1 MAHSERE
8 KMEGAFVGNLPP
20 DVADRND
27 DARHSIG
34 GNNPP
39 PEFSLSLLIDGLP
52 DQLAAE
58 FSEAIAAKIGPIAER
73 ANAMPVE
80 FTSDDD
86 LAKATDIANDAADA
100 WDALDAQ
107 RKAKKDPFK
116 RGGEIVDDFHREPLT
131 RLKRIKDA
139 FVDRATKYT
148 REKKRKVDAAAQAER
163 DRLARIAEEN
173 RIAAEAAAAFGDD
186 DEAEK
191 RTQIAET
198 VEVRAEDVAPEVTEP
213 VRGSSGGTAGTRKDW
228 TFEILDFEKVD
239 LNAIRPFVSPDAI
252 EKALAKM
259 AKQQKHLAKVEGVRF
274 FEDERAAFRRR

>member
-1 MAHSERE
+1 MAHSEPTE
-8 KMEGAFVGNLPP
+8 
-20 DVADRND
+20 DT
-27 DARHSIG
+27 RHGIG
-34 GNNPP
+34 GNSPP
-39 PEFSLSLLIDGLP
+39 PEFSLSLLIDGLQ
-52 DQLAAE
+52 DRLTADHA
-58 FSEAIAAKIGPIAER
+58 EAIAGKIGPIAER

-107 RKAKKDPFK
+107 RKAEKDPFK
-116 RGGEIVDDFHREPLT
+116 RGGEIVDDFHREPLA

-148 REKKRKVDAAAQAER
+148 REKKRKADAAAQAER
-163 DRLARIAEEN
+163 DRLARITEEN

-186 DEAEK
+186 DEAQK

-198 VEVRAEDVAPEVTEP
+198 VEARVDDVAPEVTEP
-213 VRGSSGGTAGTRKDW
+213 VRGSSGGTAGTKKEW
-228 TFEILDFEKVD
+228 TFEIEDFAKVD
-239 LNAIRPFVSPDAI
+239 LNAIRAFVSPDAV

-274 FEDERAAFRRR
+274 FEDEKVSFRRR

>member
-1 MAHSERE
+1 MAHSEP
-8 KMEGAFVGNLPP
+8 A
-20 DVADRND
+20 D
-27 DARHSIG
+27 DARRNIG

-58 FSEAIAAKIGPIAER
+58 FGEAIAAKIEPIAER

-80 FTSDDD
+80 FTSDED

-100 WDALDAQ
+100 WDALDDQ
-107 RKAKKDPFK
+107 RKIKKDPFN
-116 RGGEIVDDFHREPLT
+116 RGSEIVDDFHREPLA

-139 FVDRATKYT
+139 MVDRATKLT
-148 REKKRKVDAAAQAER
+148 REKKRKADAAAQAER

-186 DEAEK
+186 DEAQK

-198 VEVRAEDVAPEVTEP
+198 VEARGEDVAPEVTEP
-213 VRGSSGGTAGTRKDW
+213 VRGSSGGMAGTKKEW
-228 TFEILDFEKVD
+228 TFAIEDHQALD
-239 LNAIRPFVSPDAI
+239 LNALRDFIAPDAI
-252 EKALAKM
+252 EKALKAYVKLRKST
-259 AKQQKHLAKVEGVRF
+259 ASIKGVRF
-274 FEDERAAFRRR
+274 FEDEKASFRRR